1 MIVSESISAFK
12 LFYSCS
18 ITMNCTR
25 AVSNIVVF
33 SKIAK
38 NFSQRQSISRSISH
52 TAYLR
57 ARIIEVVPALGES
70 ITEGSIASWNKS
82 EGDSVAVDDVIVIVE
97 TDKVT
102 VDIKSTNAGIFI
114 AKLAEENVSLTQV
127 SVSPEVF

>member
-1 MIVSESISAFK
+1 
-12 LFYSCS
+12 
-18 ITMNCTR
+18 MNCPR
-25 AVSNIVVF
+25 AISNIVVF
-33 SKIAK
+33 SKIVNK
-38 NFSQRQSISRSISH
+38 YSQRKPLSRCISQ

-82 EGDSVAVDDVIVIVE
+82 AGDSVAVDDVIVIVE

-114 AKLAEENVSLTQV
+114 AKLAEENVSLILLPAC
-127 SVSPEVF
+127 PEVLSSISTHIIVWG

>member
-1 MIVSESISAFK
+1 
-12 LFYSCS
+12 
-18 ITMNCTR
+18 MNCNR

-33 SKIAK
+33 SKIVK
-38 NFSQRQSISRSISH
+38 KFSQRQPISRSISQ

-97 TDKVT
+97 TD
-102 VDIKSTNAGIFI
+102 
-114 AKLAEENVSLTQV
+114 
-127 SVSPEVF
+127 

>member
-1 MIVSESISAFK
+1 MS
-12 LFYSCS
+12 Y
-18 ITMNCTR
+18 TR
-25 AVSNIVVF
+25 AISNIVVF
-33 SKIAK
+33 SKIAQ
-38 NFSQRQSISRSISH
+38 NFSRRQPISRCISQ
-52 TAYLR
+52 TACLQ

-114 AKLAEENVSLTQV
+114 AKLAEENVSLILLPV
-127 SVSPEVF
+127 CPEVLSLISKRLIVSG